1 MKAEEI
7 RDNLYTYDDNA
18 TVTGRL
24 ETEDGSFVDLKV
36 VDILESKINHEIRIV
51 LKEIEED

>member
-1 MKAEEI
+1 MKVEKI
-7 RDNLYTYDDNA
+7 RESLYTYDDSA

-24 ETEDGSFVDLKV
+24 ETEDGSYVNLKI

-51 LKEIEED
+51 LKDIEED